1 MFCMDA
7 DQRDNVKNL
16 WLACKDGKE
25 KQVAEL
31 LDAQVDPNTP
41 LHLGAPLEISGDH
54 NSTFLHWAAR
64 FGHTGIMKLLL
75 ERGAGLDAQDG
86 YGRTP
91 LVCALQAGQ
100 RVAVDLLIERG
111 ANLDTVDLPD
121 GNAAL
126 TVPVLGFCPQLVKCL
141 IKAGVDVSATNSQG
155 NNVLNSLCENIML
168 RTWQQQVPGQDKD
181 EMPALAIIA
190 MLRKRGIARDVQ
202 DQDGYT
208 PFHFVALI
216 NNARF
221 LSSLVIPPTSEAL
234 KRQARERF
242 FAFLCANNRSL
253 GLSHEILYRI
263 FSHVAVDCHYSGLT
277 KLFVAKEER
286 KAFKLRFLD
295 DCVSFLPTLVSPEES
310 SHLVTILKI
319 RNGDHNKAMDLAN
332 DPEIRDLLD
341 PQTWE
346 LNTLTKE

>member
-7 DQRDNVKNL
+7 DQRENVKNL

-75 ERGAGLDAQDG
+75 KRGAGLDAQDG

-168 RTWQQQVPGQDKD
+168 RTWQQLPDQDKD

-190 MLRKRGIARDVQ
+190 MLRKQGIARDVQ

-208 PFHFVALI
+208 PFHFAAQI

-221 LSSLVIPPTSEAL
+221 FSSLVIPLTSETL

-242 FAFLCANNRSL
+242 FTFLCVNNRNVRFPS
-253 GLSHEILYRI
+253 EIVYRI
-263 FSHVAVDCHYSGLT
+263 FSHAAVDCHYSGLT
-277 KLFVAKEER
+277 KLFVPKEER
-286 KAFKLRFLD
+286 KAFKLSFLD
-295 DCVSFLPTLVSPEES
+295 DCAPVLRTLVSPEES
-310 SHLVTILKI
+310 SYLVKVLKI
-319 RNGDHNKAMDLAN
+319 RNGDRDRAMDLAS
-332 DPEIRDLLD
+332 DPKIEHLLD

-346 LNTLTKE
+346 SNIK